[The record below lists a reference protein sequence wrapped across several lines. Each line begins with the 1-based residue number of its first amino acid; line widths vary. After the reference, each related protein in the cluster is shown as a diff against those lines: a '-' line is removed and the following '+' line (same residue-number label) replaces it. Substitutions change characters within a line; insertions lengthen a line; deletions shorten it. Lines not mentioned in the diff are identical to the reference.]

1 MHCYFSPTCPMQTKR
16 YAINDSKVISET
28 LEGETIIINLE
39 NGNYYSLNTTA
50 SVVWEMIVGKRT
62 VDDMVGR
69 IMGEYEVARQA
80 AAEAVATFVEYLTQD
95 NLIVET
101 TEEEVSEIEVAPA
114 TPVTKQAF
122 VAPFATRYEDMQQM
136 LLADPIHDV
145 DVQGWPILKK
155 N

>member
-1 MHCYFSPTCPMQTKR
+1 MQDKR
-16 YAINDSKVISET
+16 YAVNESKVISET

-50 SVVWEMIVGKRT
+50 SVVWEMIAHRLSVG
-62 VDDMVGR
+62 DMIEWIVGR
-69 IMGEYEVARQA
+69 YEVEREA
-80 AAEAVATFVEYLTQD
+80 AAEAVVQFIEYLVQD
-95 NLIVET
+95 NLIFET
-101 TEEEVSEIEVAPA
+101 SEEAVSEVGAVPAAPA
-114 TPVTKQAF
+114 DKQPFA
-122 VAPFATRYEDMQQM
+122 APLATRYEDMQQM